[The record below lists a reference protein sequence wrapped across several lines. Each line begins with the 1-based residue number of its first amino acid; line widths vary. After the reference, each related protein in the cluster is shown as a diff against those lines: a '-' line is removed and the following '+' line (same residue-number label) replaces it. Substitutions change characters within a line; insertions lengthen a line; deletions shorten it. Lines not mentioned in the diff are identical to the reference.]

1 MWHWPKLSY
10 SIICSVW
17 FPVAESSMLSLIP
30 RNYYFHLAQLAK
42 VWVLSSI
49 VTISRYNIFIG
60 TDTGS
65 LGTSTNC
72 HSRHGWLALPLK
84 ASHIPVSTSFGLDRA
99 LKELVWGSC
108 APPWRRP
115 PLFYAMV
122 ANDFDALAPAL
133 RKVLEIFV
141 RSRCHSP
148 ARQLCMTSSIPLL
161 LVIIEIHGNVLT
173 CQSIGQV

>member
-1 MWHWPKLSY
+1 
-10 SIICSVW
+10 
-17 FPVAESSMLSLIP
+17 MLSLIP
-30 RNYYFHLAQLAK
+30 GNYYFQLAQLAK

-49 VTISRYNIFIG
+49 VTISRYNIFLG

-72 HSRHGWLALPLK
+72 YSRHGWLALPLK
-84 ASHIPVSTSFGLDRA
+84 ATHIPVSTSFGLNWA

-108 APPWRRP
+108 SPPWQCP
-115 PLFYAMV
+115 PLFYTMV
-122 ANDFDALAPAL
+122 ADDFDALAPAL
-133 RKVLEIFV
+133 LKVLEIFI

-148 ARQLCMTSSIPLL
+148 ACQLCTTSSITLL

-173 CQSIGQV
+173 CQSIGQVQFHSSILRSNWHIYVV